1 MDRLKLYKYTR
12 RIISLL
18 YPNRCPFCGKVI
30 NADKYMC
37 ESCPKFLPY
46 VTKPLL
52 PPENVSRLY
61 ACCYYAYRART
72 AVLSMK
78 YKGLIYP
85 VDAFALMM
93 YKMISKE
100 HAHALVPVPSGFM
113 SVQKRGFST
122 ADKIAERISWFSG
135 VPVLKALK
143 ARDDKQEQ
151 KMLNMKMRIENARQ
165 SFCIND
171 KADIRGKKLILID
184 DVCTTGSTLSVC
196 AELLTNAGAA
206 EVTAAV
212 FAKTVDL
219 SRNKR
224 ENKKFSKKRTVDL
237 K

>member
-1 MDRLKLYKYTR
+1 MDRLKLYNYAR

-18 YPNRCPFCGKVI
+18 YPNRCPFCGKII

-37 ESCPKFLPY
+37 KSCPNFLPY
-46 VTKPLL
+46 VKKPLL
-52 PPENVSRLY
+52 PPENVSRFY

-72 AVLSMK
+72 AVLGMK

-85 VDAFALMM
+85 VDTFALMM
-93 YKMISKE
+93 YKKISKE
-100 HAHALVPVPSGFM
+100 YADALVPVPSGFM
-113 SVQKRGFST
+113 SVRKRGFST
-122 ADKIAERISWFSG
+122 AEKIAQRISWRSG

-151 KMLNMKMRIENARQ
+151 KMLNMKMRIENAKQ
-165 SFCIND
+165 SFYIND

-196 AELLTNAGAA
+196 AELLLDAGAE
-206 EVTAAV
+206 EVIAAV

-224 ENKKFSKKRTVDL
+224 ERKKFFKKKTVDL